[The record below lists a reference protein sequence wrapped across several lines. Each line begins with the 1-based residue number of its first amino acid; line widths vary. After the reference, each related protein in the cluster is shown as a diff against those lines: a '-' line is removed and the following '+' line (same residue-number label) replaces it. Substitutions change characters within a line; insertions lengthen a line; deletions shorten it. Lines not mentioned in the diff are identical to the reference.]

1 MKAVLEFSL
10 PEEQAE
16 FNAAVHASDALYVI
30 NQINERMRQILKY
43 EEHPDVVYD
52 IVEKLRGDLYEMCNS
67 NKVDL
72 L

>member
-16 FNAAVHASDALYVI
+16 FNAAVHASDTLYVL

-43 EEHPDVVYD
+43 EEHSDDVYD
-52 IVEKLRGDLYEMCNS
+52 IVEKLRGELYEMCNS
-67 NKVDL
+67 NKVEL